1 METMNISLPP
11 ALKEYVDLQVN
22 TGNFSTVS
30 EYIRQLIRDD
40 QKRKER
46 EDIDRK
52 LMEAIDGG
60 TTPLT
65 ADDWQHLREE
75 VRRRASQRAK
85 K

>member
-1 METMNISLPP
+1 MNISLPP
-11 ALKEYVDLQVN
+11 ALKEYVDDQVN

-30 EYIRQLIRDD
+30 EYIRQLIRED
-40 QKRKER
+40 QKRTER

-52 LMEAIDGG
+52 LIEAIDGG

-65 ADDWQHLREE
+65 AEDWQQVREE
-75 VRRRASQRAK
+75 VRRRASQRVK

>member
-11 ALKEYVDLQVN
+11 ALKEYVDAQVS

-30 EYIRQLIRDD
+30 EYIRQLIRED

-52 LMEAIDGG
+52 LLEAIDGG
-60 TTPLT
+60 ATPLT
-65 ADDWQHLREE
+65 AEDWQQLREE
-75 VRRRASQRAK
+75 VRRRASKRAK
-85 K
+85 

>member
-11 ALKEYVDLQVN
+11 ALKEYVDDQVN

-30 EYIRQLIRDD
+30 EYIRQLIRED
-40 QKRKER
+40 QKRTER

-52 LMEAIDGG
+52 LIEAIDGG

-65 ADDWQHLREE
+65 AEDWQQVREE
-75 VRRRASQRAK
+75 VRRRASQRVK